1 MSDDDL
7 PRFHGRRAGR
17 RLRVGQ
23 KALLETLLPQI
34 SLTLPSGIAPSSPAR
49 FFSRE
54 YAAYWLEIGFG
65 GGEHL
70 AAQAAAYPDV
80 GLIGAEPF
88 INGMVSLLR
97 QVERRQLANI
107 RVLGDDV
114 RPLLARLTP
123 ASLARVFILFP
134 DPWPK
139 TRHHNRR
146 LINAANLD
154 HLHRVL
160 CAQGELRIASDHQGY
175 VAWIL
180 RHVLDHGGF
189 QWMAV
194 RADDWRQRP
203 EDWPATRYEDKARAK
218 GDAPVF
224 LRLQKKPLVTR
235 A

>member
-1 MSDDDL
+1 MSDGDL

-23 KALLETLLPQI
+23 KALLETLLPRI
-34 SLTLPSGIAPSSPAR
+34 SLTLPAGAEPCAPAR
-49 FFSRE
+49 FFDHDH
-54 YAAYWLEIGFG
+54 AAYWLEIGFG

-70 AAQAAAYPDV
+70 AAQAAAHPDI

-88 INGMVSLLR
+88 VNGMVTLLR
-97 QVERRQLANI
+97 QVEREQLGNI
-107 RVLGDDV
+107 RVLGDDA

-154 HLHRVL
+154 HLHRIL
-160 CAQGELRIASDHQGY
+160 RADGELRIASDHQGY

-189 QWMAV
+189 HWMAAK
-194 RADDWRQRP
+194 ADDWRQRP
-203 EDWPATRYEDKARAK
+203 EDWPATRYENKARAK
-218 GDAPVF
+218 GDPPVF
-224 LRLQKKPLVTR
+224 LRFQKRPVDGG

>member
-1 MSDDDL
+1 M
-7 PRFHGRRAGR
+7 AG
-17 RLRVGQ
+17 
-23 KALLETLLPQI
+23 E
-34 SLTLPSGIAPSSPAR
+34 
-49 FFSRE
+49 
-54 YAAYWLEIGFG
+54 FG

-70 AAQAAAYPDV
+70 AAQAAAYPDI

-88 INGMVSLLR
+88 VNGMVSLLR
-97 QVERRQLANI
+97 QVDRRQLANI

-114 RPLLARLTP
+114 RPLLARLKP

-224 LRLQKKPLVTR
+224 LRFQKKPLVTR

>member
-1 MSDDDL
+1 MSSDHRP
-7 PRFHGRRAGR
+7 PRRFYGRRHGR
-17 RLRVGQ
+17 RLRAGREH
-23 KALLETLLPQI
+23 LLQELLPKLQI
-34 SLTLPSGIAPSSPAR
+34 ELPKGLLSLPDLFPADR
-49 FFSRE
+49 
-54 YAAYWLEIGFG
+54 AAYWLEIGFG

-88 INGMVSLLR
+88 INGIVSLLR
-97 QVERRQLANI
+97 QVERRQLPNV

-146 LINAANLD
+146 LINAATLN
-154 HLHRVL
+154 HLHRIL

-175 VAWIL
+175 LAWIL

-189 QWMAV
+189 QWMAA

-203 EDWPATRYEDKARAK
+203 EDWPATRYEGKARAK

-224 LRLQKKPLVTR
+224 LRFQKKPLAART
-235 A
+235 